1 MENTHKKCLLC
12 NSTEL
17 ADLKNYEKD
26 YLVKCNGCDFVFSH
40 KIPSPEELQ
49 AHYNQYNR
57 GCSISHITIK
67 RYNELLDV
75 FEKYRKTGNMLD
87 IGCGDG
93 HFLTTAMLR
102 GWTVYGTEFTDEA
115 IAICKAKG
123 VNSHKGTLNADNYKG
138 MEFDV
143 ITSFEVIEHI
153 NVPQAEIQNIKKILR
168 NGGLLYM
175 TTPNF
180 NSVSRYVLG
189 PKWTVI
195 EYPEHL
201 SYYTPKTM
209 HAFLRNNG
217 FGKIKIETTGI
228 NISRFKNSITPAQG
242 LNANEKFR
250 EKSES
255 KAIYKYLKLIVNGIL
270 NVSQKGDNLKTY
282 YIKKG

>member
-12 NSTEL
+12 NGANL

-26 YLVKCNGCDFVFSH
+26 YLVKCSACDFVFSR
-40 KIPSPEELQ
+40 KIPAPGELQ
-49 AHYNQYNR
+49 DHYNHYKR
-57 GCSISHITIK
+57 GGGISHITIK

-93 HFLTTAMLR
+93 YFLATAMLR
-102 GWTVYGTEFTDEA
+102 GWQVYGTEFTDEA
-115 IAICKAKG
+115 TEICKAKG
-123 VNSHKGTLNADNYKG
+123 ISIHNGVLNAGNYKG
-138 MEFDV
+138 IEFDV

-153 NVPQAEIQNIKKILR
+153 NVPQAEIANIKAILR
-168 NGGLLYM
+168 NNGLLYI

-209 HAFLRNNG
+209 HAFLHKHG

-228 NISRFKNSITPAQG
+228 NISRFKNSIAPAQG
-242 LNANEKFR
+242 ANANENFR
-250 EKSES
+250 EKAES
-255 KAIYKYLKLIVNGIL
+255 KILYKYLKLIINGFL
-270 NVSQKGDNLKTY
+270 NISQKGDNLKAY
-282 YIKKG
+282 YIKKS